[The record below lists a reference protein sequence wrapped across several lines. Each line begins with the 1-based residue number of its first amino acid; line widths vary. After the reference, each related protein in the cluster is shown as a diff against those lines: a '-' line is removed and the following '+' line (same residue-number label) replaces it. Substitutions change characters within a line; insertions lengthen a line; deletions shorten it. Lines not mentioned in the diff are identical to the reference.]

1 MTRKPIFDA
10 VLAARPKKTFDP
22 MEVAVLDECLDR
34 LKVPR
39 DGAASAPPVR
49 RSLGDA
55 PAFFTGIRRVTGG
68 LDQIQVDTVNRL
80 LVGAA
85 HWSLSWLAYGL
96 ATAWHE
102 ARLKP
107 IEEIGRGRSKRY
119 GVPNARMKPKAGL
132 PTYGSQ
138 IPFGRGLVQLT
149 WVENYEWA
157 DRELA
162 LGGALLKDFDLAL
175 DPDIAARILV
185 RGMETGAF
193 TGKALRHYLPDRLG
207 TVAQFTAARKI
218 INGTD
223 RDELIAGHALAFQ
236 DALLQ
241 GKWQ

>member
-1 MTRKPIFDA
+1 MNRKTIFDA

-22 MEVAVLDECLDR
+22 MEVAVLDDCLDR

-39 DGAASAPPVR
+39 DGAAPAQPVR

-55 PAFFTGIRRVTGG
+55 PAFFAGVRRVTGA
-68 LDQIQVDTVNRL
+68 LQPIQVDTINRL
-80 LVGAA
+80 LAGAA
-85 HWSLSWLAYGL
+85 HWSVSWLAYGF

-107 IEEIGRGRSKRY
+107 IEEIGRGRGRRY
-119 GVPNARMKPKAGL
+119 GVANARMTPKASL

-138 IPFGRGLVQLT
+138 IPYGRGLVQLT

-157 DRELA
+157 DRELG
-162 LGGALLKDFDLAL
+162 LKGALLKDFELAL

-193 TGKALRHYLPDRLG
+193 TSKALRHYLPDRLG
-207 TVAQFTAARKI
+207 TMAQFTAARKI